1 MRLNINL
8 ATKPYEDVGKFLARW
23 GMITVLL
30 AILTAGLLFTAV
42 SNYRNSK
49 TLNAQI
55 VDRQQK
61 IDALE
66 KDRAN
71 AIEILGRPANKS
83 VATTSRFFNDALQR
97 KSLSWTRI
105 FMDLERIMPP
115 GLHVVSITPE
125 MNKDNQLGIRLL
137 VGGSSHDK
145 AVELVHRMEE
155 SPTFKRAQLHSEMM
169 AQGTADAVQFE
180 ITSTY
185 IPAHVTPQAPAKSES
200 KVSQTMAKSGGA
212 R

>member
-23 GMITVLL
+23 GLLTALL
-30 AILTAGLLFTAV
+30 AVLTAGLLFTAV

-55 VDRQQK
+55 EDREQK

-71 AIEILGRPANKS
+71 AIEILGRPENKT
-83 VATTSRFFNDALQR
+83 VATTSRFFNDAIQR

-105 FMDLERIMPP
+105 FMDLERIMPN
-115 GLHVVSITPE
+115 GLHVVSIAPE
-125 MNKDNQLGIRLL
+125 LNKDNQLGLRLL
-137 VGGSSHDK
+137 VGGTSHDK

-155 SPTFKRAQLHSEMM
+155 SSTFRRAQLHWEQMTPGS
-169 AQGTADAVQFE
+169 ADPVQFE
-180 ITSTY
+180 ITSIY
-185 IPAHVTPQAPAKSES
+185 VPAQPAPEAPAKA
-200 KVSQTMAKSGGA
+200 QTMAKSGGA
-212 R
+212 Q

>member
-23 GMITVLL
+23 GMLTVLL
-30 AILTAGLLFTAV
+30 AVLTAGLLFTAV

-55 VDRQQK
+55 EDRQQK
-61 IDALE
+61 IEALE
-66 KDRAN
+66 ADRSK
-71 AIEILGRPANKS
+71 AIETLGRPENKS
-83 VATTSRFFNDALQR
+83 VATTSRFFNDAIQR

-105 FMDLERIMPP
+105 FMDLERMMPV

-125 MNKDNQLGIRLL
+125 LNKDNQLGIRLL

-155 SPTFKRAQLHSEMM
+155 SATFRRAQLHSEMM
-169 AQGTADAVQFE
+169 AQGTGDAVQFE
-180 ITSTY
+180 ITSIY
-185 IPAHVTPQAPAKSES
+185 VPAQQPAEGPNT

>member
-23 GMITVLL
+23 GMLTVLL
-30 AILTAGLLFTAV
+30 AVLTAGLLFTAV

-55 VDRQQK
+55 EDRKQK
-61 IDALE
+61 IAALE
-66 KDRAN
+66 QDRSN
-71 AIEILGRPANKS
+71 AIETLSRPENKT
-83 VATTSRFFNDALQR
+83 VATTSRFFNDAIQR

-105 FMDLERIMPP
+105 FMDLERIMPT

-125 MNKDNQLGIRLL
+125 LNKDNQLGVRLL
-137 VGGSSHDK
+137 VGGNSHEK

-155 SPTFKRAQLHSEMM
+155 SSTFRRAQLHSETMT
-169 AQGTADAVQFE
+169 QGTPDPVQFE
-180 ITSTY
+180 ITSIY
-185 IPAHVTPQAPAKSES
+185 VPSQPSAEPAKAA
-200 KVSQTMAKSGGA
+200 QTMAKSGGA
-212 R
+212 Q

>member
-23 GMITVLL
+23 GMLTVLL
-30 AILTAGLLFTAV
+30 AVLTAGLLFTAV

-49 TLNAQI
+49 TLNTQI
-55 VDRQQK
+55 EDRKQK
-61 IDALE
+61 IEALE
-66 KDRAN
+66 RDRSN
-71 AIEILGRPANKS
+71 AIETLGRPENKT
-83 VATTSRFFNDALQR
+83 VATASRFFNDAFQR

-105 FMDLERIMPP
+105 FMDLERMMPT

-155 SPTFKRAQLHSEMM
+155 SSTFKKAQLHSEMM
-169 AQGTADAVQFE
+169 TSGTADAVQFE
-180 ITSTY
+180 ITSIY
-185 IPAHVTPQAPAKSES
+185 VPAQVPAEAPAG
-200 KVSQTMAKSGGA
+200 KVAQAMAKSGGA
-212 R
+212 Q

>member
-23 GMITVLL
+23 GMLTVLL
-30 AILTAGLLFTAV
+30 AVLTAGLLFTAV

-55 VDRQQK
+55 EDRQQK
-61 IDALE
+61 IEALE
-66 KDRAN
+66 ADRN
-71 AIEILGRPANKS
+71 KAIETLGRPENKS
-83 VATTSRFFNDALQR
+83 VATTSRFFNDAIQR

-105 FMDLERIMPP
+105 FMDLERMMPV

-125 MNKDNQLGIRLL
+125 LNKDNQLGIRLL

-155 SPTFKRAQLHSEMM
+155 SATFRRAQLHSEMM
-169 AQGTADAVQFE
+169 AQGTGDAVQFE
-180 ITSTY
+180 ITSIY
-185 IPAHVTPQAPAKSES
+185 VPAQQPSEAPNT

>member
-23 GMITVLL
+23 GMLTVLL
-30 AILTAGLLFTAV
+30 AALTAGLLFMAV

-55 VDRQQK
+55 TDRQQK
-61 IDALE
+61 IEALE
-66 KDRAN
+66 RDRSN
-71 AIEILGRPANKS
+71 AIETLGRPENKT
-83 VATTSRFFNDALQR
+83 VATASHFFNEAIQR

-115 GLHVVSITPE
+115 GLHVISITPE
-125 MNKDNQLGIRLL
+125 MNTKDNQLGIRLM

-155 SPTFKRAQLHSEMM
+155 SSTFKKAKIDSEMM
-169 AQGTADAVQFE
+169 AQGTGDAVQFQ
-180 ITSTY
+180 ITSIY
-185 IPAHVTPQAPAKSES
+185 VPAQAPAEVPSA
-200 KVSQTMAKSGGA
+200 KVAQAMAKSGGA
-212 R
+212 Q